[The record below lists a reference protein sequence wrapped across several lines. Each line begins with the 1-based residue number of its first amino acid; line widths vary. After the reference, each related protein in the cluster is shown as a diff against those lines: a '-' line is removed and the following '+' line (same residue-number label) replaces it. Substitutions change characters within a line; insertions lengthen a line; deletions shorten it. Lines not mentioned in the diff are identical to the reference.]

1 MPKARRPAV
10 AFVTLGCPK
19 NEVDSDRMAASL
31 GRSFELVADVED
43 ADAVV
48 VNTCSFI
55 SDATEESVA
64 VVLELAG
71 EWKTAAPGRLL
82 VVAGC
87 MPSRY
92 GDELSA
98 AMPEVDAFVPVAGE
112 EGLRAVLASLT
123 DADAGARADGGGA
136 GRLAPGP
143 SAYLQVSDGC
153 HLGCTYCTI
162 PSIRGAY
169 RSRPMDEVL
178 AEARQLVEG
187 GAKELVL
194 IGQDISSWGR
204 GLPGDEALADLV
216 REVAHVDGLRWLRL
230 MYVQPDAITPDLLEV
245 MTDEPAVCRYL
256 DMPLQHASRDVL
268 RRMGRRGDGAEYL
281 RLISTIRGFMPDIF
295 LRTSVIAGFPGE
307 TRADA
312 ARLQEFLRDAR
323 LDYVGVFVYSPEGG
337 TPAADMP
344 GQVPLRTRRA
354 RAQRLRDVCDEVGF
368 EKASDLVGSTL
379 EVLVE
384 GIDEDGEPFGRHRGQ
399 APEVDGVVL
408 LDRDVPA
415 GEVVMA
421 EIVDALGYDLV
432 ARVRDPR

>member
-31 GRSFELVADVED
+31 GGSFELVAEIEG

-55 SDATEESVA
+55 RDATEESVA
-64 VVLELAG
+64 MVLELAEGWKAEG
-71 EWKTAAPGRLL
+71 EGRLL

-92 GDELSA
+92 GEELA
-98 AMPEVDAFVPVAGE
+98 VAMPEVDAFVPVADE
-112 EGLRAVLASLT
+112 ANLLRVLASLT
-123 DADAGARADGGGA
+123 GAAPDGEGGA

-143 SAYLQVSDGC
+143 SAYLQVADGC
-153 HLGCTYCTI
+153 HLKCTYCAI
-162 PSIRGAY
+162 PSIRGPY
-169 RSRPMDEVL
+169 LSRPLPELLD
-178 AEARQLVEG
+178 EARLLVAG

-204 GLPGDEALADLV
+204 DLPGAESLADLV
-216 REVAHVDGLRWLRL
+216 RQIAHIEHLAWLRL
-230 MYVQPDAITPDLLEV
+230 MYVQPDAITPELLEV
-245 MTDEPAVCRYL
+245 MSEEPVVCRYL

-268 RRMGRRGDGAEYL
+268 RAMGRRGDGAEYL
-281 RLISTIRGFMPDIF
+281 RLIATIRGFMPDIF

-307 TRADA
+307 TREDA

-323 LDYVGVFVYSPEGG
+323 LDYVGVFMYSPEEG
-337 TPAADMP
+337 TPAGAMP
-344 GQVPLRTRRA
+344 DQVPPRTRRA

-368 EKASDLVGSTL
+368 EKAAELVGRRL

-408 LDRDVPA
+408 LGRELPA
-415 GEVVMA
+415 GEIVEV
-421 EIVDALGYDLV
+421 EIADALGYDLV
-432 ARVRDPR
+432 ARVRDAT